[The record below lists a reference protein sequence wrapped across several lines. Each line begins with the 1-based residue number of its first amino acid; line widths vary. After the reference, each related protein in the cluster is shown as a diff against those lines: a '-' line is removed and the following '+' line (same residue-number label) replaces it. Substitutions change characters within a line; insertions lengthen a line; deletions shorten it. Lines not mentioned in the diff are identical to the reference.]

1 MKNKLAIYFSVLAM
15 MFVAS
20 SCFNSD
26 NDDSNNPY
34 AYIKT
39 FSIGDIQSSF
49 PAFTETGEDT
59 TVVRTIAGAGYP
71 FVINQSGGEIYN
83 NDSLPFAIDVTK
95 VVISMTVEGVATMFD
110 EETGAYE
117 YFTLEDSIDFTA
129 PRKFRV
135 TSLDGTYSKD
145 YTVSVNAHQ
154 VEPDMMVWNRF
165 GGVPRVTP
173 KKAVER
179 DGKMYIFGNVADG
192 TPALMTVSLGS
203 DVVWDTEEYLVT
215 LPTAVDFT
223 TLHLFNGKFYVLAEG
238 DLYVS
243 ADAVTWETLL
253 QGGDL
258 LAIMGA
264 SDTDGAMWLANADSV
279 FCSDG
284 AELDT
289 IGALP
294 KDFPLFA
301 AATFS
306 YPLSHNKNII
316 RYMYVGYTTT
326 ERDGNPK
333 VWSMLSNEDTWVE
346 YANVNNPYP
355 CPALDGLAVVRYDN
369 FLYAL
374 GGKGCVGGEDVEPFA
389 SFYISKDNGIVWKAP
404 SGYYQLLPEELKDV
418 DVPFVVATDSDNYM
432 WIITADESIGVWKGI
447 INRLGF
453 KK

>member
-129 PRKFRV
+129 PRKFRI

-154 VEPDMMVWNRF
+154 VEPDMMV
-165 GGVPRVTP
+165 
-173 KKAVER
+173 
-179 DGKMYIFGNVADG
+179 
-192 TPALMTVSLGS
+192 
-203 DVVWDTEEYLVT
+203 
-215 LPTAVDFT
+215 
-223 TLHLFNGKFYVLAEG
+223 
-238 DLYVS
+238 
-243 ADAVTWETLL
+243 
-253 QGGDL
+253 
-258 LAIMGA
+258 
-264 SDTDGAMWLANADSV
+264 
-279 FCSDG
+279 
-284 AELDT
+284 
-289 IGALP
+289 
-294 KDFPLFA
+294 
-301 AATFS
+301 
-306 YPLSHNKNII
+306 
-316 RYMYVGYTTT
+316 
-326 ERDGNPK
+326 
-333 VWSMLSNEDTWVE
+333 
-346 YANVNNPYP
+346 
-355 CPALDGLAVVRYDN
+355 
-369 FLYAL
+369 
-374 GGKGCVGGEDVEPFA
+374 
-389 SFYISKDNGIVWKAP
+389 
-404 SGYYQLLPEELKDV
+404 
-418 DVPFVVATDSDNYM
+418 
-432 WIITADESIGVWKGI
+432 
-447 INRLGF
+447 
-453 KK
+453 